1 MQIEISFYGVLK
13 QTMGCTRLVVE
24 LPNPSGHTIAD
35 LAAHLADQQPLLA
48 ERLASLAFVVGA
60 EIVRRDHLLVNGDS
74 VALLPPV
81 SGG

>member
-1 MQIEISFYGVLK
+1 MQIEVSFYGVLK
-13 QTMGCTRLVVE
+13 QTMGCPRLLVQ
-24 LPNPSGHTIAD
+24 LPHNQGYTIAD
-35 LAAHLADQQPLLA
+35 LAAHLANQQPLLA

-60 EIVRRDHLLVNGDS
+60 EIVRRDHLLADGDS